1 MDKEVQMALKLC
13 SKEKEFSFGENS
25 KFLRTKMKS
34 PSDKISSLSEDVGL
48 SHYGDDG
55 RSSPSFVNSLLLAL
69 LKTRCSKIHIPLQYN
84 WIFTAVKMEMGG
96 WGRGKPFGNEEGSP
110 RGFLGSG

>member
-69 LKTRCSKIHIPLQYN
+69 LKTRCSKIYIPLQYN
-84 WIFTAVKMEMGG
+84 WIFTAVE
-96 WGRGKPFGNEEGSP
+96 
-110 RGFLGSG
+110 

>member
-34 PSDKISSLSEDVGL
+34 PSDKISSLSEDVEL

-55 RSSPSFVNSLLLAL
+55 RCSLLFVNCL
-69 LKTRCSKIHIPLQYN
+69 
-84 WIFTAVKMEMGG
+84 
-96 WGRGKPFGNEEGSP
+96 
-110 RGFLGSG
+110 